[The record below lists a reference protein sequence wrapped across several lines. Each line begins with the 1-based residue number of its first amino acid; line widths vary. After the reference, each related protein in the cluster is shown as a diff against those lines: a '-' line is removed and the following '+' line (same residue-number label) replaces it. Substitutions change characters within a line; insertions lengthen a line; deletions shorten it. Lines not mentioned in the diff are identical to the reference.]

1 MCVIIT
7 HRCKWNQCLSEGL
20 WDLEFGRQSVFRR
33 GRPLVVTEGD
43 CGTGS
48 RDRAPSL
55 RATPGARMLATT
67 GSTTW
72 SRSRLVRVV

>member
-43 CGTGS
+43 CGTGR
-48 RDRAPSL
+48 RDTL
-55 RATPGARMLATT
+55 FYL
-67 GSTTW
+67 
-72 SRSRLVRVV
+72 

>member
-7 HRCKWNQCLSEGL
+7 HRCKWNQCLSDEL

-48 RDRAPSL
+48 RDKYDVPL
-55 RATPGARMLATT
+55 
-67 GSTTW
+67 
-72 SRSRLVRVV
+72 

>member
-7 HRCKWNQCLSEGL
+7 HRCKWNQCLSEEL

-48 RDRAPSL
+48 RDTLQCFQSK
-55 RATPGARMLATT
+55 TK
-67 GSTTW
+67 
-72 SRSRLVRVV
+72 SRR

>member
-48 RDRAPSL
+48 RDNSASHSN
-55 RATPGARMLATT
+55 TQ
-67 GSTTW
+67 W
-72 SRSRLVRVV
+72 CFE

>member
-48 RDRAPSL
+48 RDRLSVH
-55 RATPGARMLATT
+55 GAFTVLCNAHNKFSN
-67 GSTTW
+67 GAV
-72 SRSRLVRVV
+72 L

>member
-7 HRCKWNQCLSEGL
+7 HRCKWNQCLSEEL

-48 RDRAPSL
+48 RDTVFVHSYTKLEGALALKMKFLIWSKAP
-55 RATPGARMLATT
+55 AIA
-67 GSTTW
+67 
-72 SRSRLVRVV
+72 V